1 MKSVKLCG
9 NSVAAIAEVPEPT
22 PQAHEVV
29 IQTAVSA
36 LCGSE
41 LNGYRNAGS
50 AKGNSGHEAAGV
62 VLRVGSA
69 VTTLQ
74 PGQRVGV
81 SSIAGCGACGY
92 CARGQYTW
100 CTKRRFYG
108 SMHAEQFVTAANA
121 CHVLPDDVDWKTGVL
136 ISGDGMGV
144 PFHTSTKIIRPDT
157 TTIAVFGAGPI
168 GLGNI
173 LLQAFLGKKVIAV
186 DLSAPRLELATR
198 LGAAATFNP
207 NDTDVVAAIRDYTGG
222 LGADLCIEAAGRP
235 ETALNCFAAVKTG
248 GQVFSMASREP
259 PTCPSASNS
268 SAATSLPPAHGSTI
282 SPEFTTCSDCSGADC
297 QSSLITDVY
306 PLAMSTPPLP
316 TSPPARPVNSPQL
329 RLSVKSPEKPM
340 PIIPYL
346 FFSQVVFARA

>member
-22 PQAHEVV
+22 PQPHEVV

-69 VTTLQ
+69 VSTLQ

-81 SSIAGCGACGY
+81 SAISGCGACGY

-100 CTKRRFYG
+100 CPKRRFYG

-186 DLSAPRLELATR
+186 DVSAPRLELATR

-207 NDTDVVAAIRDYTGG
+207 NNTDVVAAIRDYTGG
-222 LGADLCIEAAGRP
+222 FGADLCIEAAGRP

-248 GQVFSMASREP
+248 GQVIFNGEQGTANLSISEQFIRRDI
-259 PTCPSASNS
+259 T
-268 SAATSLPPAHGSTI
+268 ATGSWFYHFAEFHDMLRLFRSGLPV
-282 SPEFTTCSDCSGADC
+282 
-297 QSSLITDVY
+297 SSLITDVY
-306 PLAMSTPPLP
+306 PLDD
-316 TSPPARPVNSPQL
+316 VNTA
-329 RLSVKSPEKPM
+329 
-340 PIIPYL
+340 
-346 FFSQVVFARA
+346 FADFAAGKTGKAVISYGLA

>member
-81 SSIAGCGACGY
+81 SSIDGCGACGY

-157 TTIAVFGAGPI
+157 TTIVVFGAGFI

-173 LLQAFLGKKVIAV
+173 LLQAFSRKEGHCGRPLC
-186 DLSAPRLELATR
+186 SASELATR

-248 GQVFSMASREP
+248 GQVIFNGEQGTANLSISEQFIRRDI
-259 PTCPSASNS
+259 T
-268 SAATSLPPAHGSTI
+268 ATGSWFYHFAEFHDMLRLFRSGLPV
-282 SPEFTTCSDCSGADC
+282 
-297 QSSLITDVY
+297 SSLITDVY
-306 PLAMSTPPLP
+306 PLAD
-316 TSPPARPVNSPQL
+316 VNAA
-329 RLSVKSPEKPM
+329 
-340 PIIPYL
+340 
-346 FFSQVVFARA
+346 FADFAAGKTGKALISYGLA